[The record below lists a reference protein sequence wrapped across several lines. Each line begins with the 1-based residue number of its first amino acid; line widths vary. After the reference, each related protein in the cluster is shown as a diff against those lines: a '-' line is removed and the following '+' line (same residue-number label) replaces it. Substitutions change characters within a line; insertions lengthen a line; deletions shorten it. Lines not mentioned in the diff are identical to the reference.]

1 MIACSSVLD
10 VPILMGGTQSGESL
24 AASFIAE
31 QMRELT
37 MNRLEMFFPQ
47 IISLVSETSE
57 VQDSDMSPVSYE
69 TAQAALCFALLLPR
83 SFPNPEVAADPDGEI
98 SFDWSKSGKMF
109 SVSISGKGRVS
120 YAGRF
125 SDKSKIHGIE
135 QLSETIP
142 SEVLRGIEKSIR

>member
-98 SFDWSKSGKMF
+98 SF

-142 SEVLRGIEKSIR
+142 SEVLRGIEKTIR

>member
-109 SVSISGKGRVS
+109 SVSISGEGRVS

-142 SEVLRGIEKSIR
+142 SEVLRGIEKTIR